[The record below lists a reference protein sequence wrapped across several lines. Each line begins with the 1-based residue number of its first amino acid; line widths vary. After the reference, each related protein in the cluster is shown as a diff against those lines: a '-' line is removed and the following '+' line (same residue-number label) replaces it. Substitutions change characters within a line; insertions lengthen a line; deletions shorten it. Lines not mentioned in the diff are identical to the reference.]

1 MHSTYFLVIHG
12 SRDPRPQVA
21 LEQLAQLFYERL
33 ATLASANS
41 SPSEKP
47 SLPLVGTGL
56 LELGPISLD
65 EQIKQFS
72 KDTLSAGL
80 TQVQLLPLFLLP
92 GVHVM
97 EDIPAAVITA
107 RQSLGE
113 KVQIELRPHLGVHQG
128 LIRLLAD
135 QMATQPVE
143 AWILLAHGSR
153 RQGGNAPIEA
163 IAQALTSQSASLLNH
178 LNVIPAY
185 WSVSPTLEMQVTE
198 FASAGYK
205 QIGILPYFLFL
216 GSTTDAIAE
225 EVERLSC
232 QFPQVMLKLVE
243 PLNPNAELVNLI
255 LDLAQLS

>member
-1 MHSTYFLVIHG
+1 MIIHG

-21 LEQLAQLFYERL
+21 LDRLARLFYDRL
-33 ATLASANS
+33 ALASVNS
-41 SPSEKP
+41 SPLEEP

-56 LELGPISLD
+56 LELGSTSLD

-72 KDTLSAGL
+72 QDTLLTGL
-80 TQVQLLPLFLLP
+80 TQIQLLPLFLLP

-97 EDIPAAVITA
+97 EDIPAAMLTA
-107 RQSLGE
+107 QQSLGE

-128 LIRLLAD
+128 LVRLLAD
-135 QMATQPVE
+135 QMATQPPVE

-163 IAQALTSQSASLLNH
+163 IAQSLTNQFASQANQLK
-178 LNVIPAY
+178 VIPAY
-185 WSVSPTLEMQVTE
+185 WSVSPTLETQVTK
-198 FASAGYK
+198 FVAAGYR
-205 QIGILPYFLFL
+205 QIGILPYFLFP

-225 EVERLSC
+225 AVERLSY
-232 QFPQVMLKLVE
+232 QFPQVMLKLTE